1 MQRFLAILLIV
12 ILAAAGVGYL
22 VLQAKHGKEVAAVR
36 AAAEERVE
44 AEHRQAAAVTGEL
57 AEDLARALA
66 VTLADD
72 VARQDTAALETEVAA
87 LVRGHRIA
95 GVIVLDRDGNVL
107 ATSDLRYRDRRL
119 DDPATR
125 AALEANEVTTAAEPP
140 APGQTEVDAPVLS
153 AGRKVGAIRLFVE
166 LVP

>member
-12 ILAAAGVGYL
+12 VLAAAGVGYL
-22 VLQAKHGKEVAAVR
+22 VLQARHGQELAAVR

-44 AEHRQAAAVTGEL
+44 AEHRQAAAVTREL
-57 AEDLARALA
+57 AEDLARVLA

-72 VARQDTAALETEVAA
+72 VARQDTAALESEVAE
-87 LVRGHRIA
+87 LVRGHRVA
-95 GVIVLDRDGNVL
+95 GVIVLDPDGYVL
-107 ATSDLRYRDRRL
+107 AASDLRYRDRRL

-125 AALEANEVTTAAEPP
+125 AALAATEVSLASEPP

-153 AGRKVGAIRLFVE
+153 AGRGVGAIRLFVE

>member
-12 ILAAAGVGYL
+12 VLVAAGVGYL
-22 VLQAKHGKEVAAVR
+22 VLQTRHGRELAAVR
-36 AAAEERVE
+36 AAAEGRVE
-44 AEHRQAAAVTGEL
+44 AEHRQAAQVTSEL

-72 VARQDTAALETEVAA
+72 VARQDTAALESEVAE
-87 LVRGHRIA
+87 LVRGHRLA
-95 GVIVLDRDGNVL
+95 GIIVLDRDGNVL
-107 ATSDLRYRDRRL
+107 AASDLRYKNRRL

-125 AALEANEVTTAAEPP
+125 AALAATQVTTAAEPP

-153 AGRKVGAIRLFVE
+153 AGRKVGAIRIFLE